1 MNAEIRQNNQ
11 SILQGDE
18 ISIAMIFNNL
28 IGKNFQ
34 GKEYNKYIVFIAF
47 KEMGFEYGTIEF
59 YKNNKLIKKGTIQKH
74 K

>member
-1 MNAEIRQNNQ
+1 MNSEIRQNNQ

-18 ISIAMIFNNL
+18 ISISMIFNNL

-34 GKEYNKYIVFIAF
+34 GKEYNKYITFIAL
-47 KEMGFEYGTIEF
+47 KEMGFEYGKIEF
-59 YKNNKLIKKGTIQKH
+59 YQDNKLVQIGIIKKH